1 MNMAKQKTFMEYYGI
16 VFSKI
21 NLFKINLHNFPKQ
34 NVITKVLQSKAKTH
48 TWNNNKKKNK
58 INKKDI

>member
-1 MNMAKQKTFMEYYGI
+1 MEYYGI

-48 TWNNNKKKNK
+48 TWNNNNKKNK